1 MKEFLQEATALVAQ
15 MTLDEKINMLQHEA
29 PAIPRLGIKA
39 FNWWLNNLHN
49 SKLFTTFAPQIL
61 LTNKLLIMNHYETV
75 FILTPV
81 LSDTQMKEA
90 VEKFTNILKAEGAVI
105 VNEENWG
112 LRKLAYPIQKKT
124 TGFYEFIEF
133 DAEPTVIAKLEVNFR
148 RDERV
153 IRFLT
158 FKQDKYAAE
167 YAAKRR
173 SVKSNNEVKE
183 N

>member
-1 MKEFLQEATALVAQ
+1 MKQQGIFF
-15 MTLDEKINMLQHEA
+15 IN
-29 PAIPRLGIKA
+29 
-39 FNWWLNNLHN
+39 
-49 SKLFTTFAPQIL
+49 
-61 LTNKLLIMNHYETV
+61 
-75 FILTPV
+75 
-81 LSDTQMKEA
+81 
-90 VEKFTNILKAEGAVI
+90 EKFKALIA
-105 VNEENWG
+105 ENATVENVDEWG
-112 LRKLAYPIQKKT
+112 KRKLAYPIQKKT